1 MANSGYGI
9 DDLQVKIGI
18 DASGAATGLKDL
30 AKGLR
35 DMASDASRTSQ
46 MMKNLSKAAQDMGV
60 STSESGTE
68 VEKGTKN
75 IEKGWARL
83 NKMYE
88 FMHKA
93 TSALKGSALGKVI
106 GNISSSFSGL
116 LSTFTRVGTL
126 RLMRMA
132 IMAIINAMKEGLNM
146 FVEWDRKSNGS
157 MAGAANAMDRLKEA
171 TSGLKA
177 QFGALLGGILTQL
190 EPAFNWLIT
199 QLTHLIDMFQMLSR
213 VLQGHGTY
221 YKYVAG
227 SAKEASG
234 AAKELKK
241 VLFGFDELNIL
252 PSQNGGGG
260 STGAIGG
267 RYELEDINGWVARAA
282 KEIGDAYSDKPL
294 MRLILFGAK
303 GAQYLFEWI
312 GENVSKPIVNWFRGT
327 AIPWVKNAAK
337 SVWDAIGNFFSETI
351 PQALTN
357 VGSWISNTAQ
367 NAWNG
372 VVNIWGKLKEWV
384 SNLFTNAW
392 NGATEIWSN
401 FTNWV
406 SGIASNAWGKV
417 VEIWGNFK
425 GWLNDKI
432 ATPITSLWTKIK
444 ENVFAPIA
452 KAWEDVKRGAVDAW
466 EGVKKPFVKAK
477 EWFSDTF
484 GEAWRKVKGIFSGDS
499 DVIQGIKDG
508 LSNAF
513 KTVINKLISG
523 LNSVI
528 ARPFNA
534 LNSILKKIKDVE
546 IFSWK
551 PFQNIV
557 ASVSVPQIP
566 YLAEGGLVPNTG
578 TLFAAGEAGAEVVA
592 NLGHSTGV
600 MNVSQ
605 MQDAVANGNIEVVN
619 AVYAMANMVASAI
632 NNKKLDVYMDTQKV
646 GQSVSKYQFNQA
658 RRGITQGGY

>member
-1 MANSGYGI
+1 MA
-9 DDLQVKIGI
+9 
-18 DASGAATGLKDL
+18 
-30 AKGLR
+30 
-35 DMASDASRTSQ
+35 
-46 MMKNLSKAAQDMGV
+46 
-60 STSESGTE
+60 
-68 VEKGTKN
+68 
-75 IEKGWARL
+75 
-83 NKMYE
+83 
-88 FMHKA
+88 
-93 TSALKGSALGKVI
+93 
-106 GNISSSFSGL
+106 
-116 LSTFTRVGTL
+116 
-126 RLMRMA
+126 
-132 IMAIINAMKEGLNM
+132 
-146 FVEWDRKSNGS
+146 
-157 MAGAANAMDRLKEA
+157 
-171 TSGLKA
+171 
-177 QFGALLGGILTQL
+177 
-190 EPAFNWLIT
+190 
-199 QLTHLIDMFQMLSR
+199 
-213 VLQGHGTY
+213 
-221 YKYVAG
+221 
-227 SAKEASG
+227 
-234 AAKELKK
+234 
-241 VLFGFDELNIL
+241 GFDELNIL
-252 PSQNGGGG
+252 PSQSGGGG
-260 STGAIGG
+260 STGVIGG
-267 RYELEDINGWVARAA
+267 SYELTESEGWVQRIM
-282 KEIGDAYSDKPL
+282 KEIGDKYKDKPL
-294 MRLILFGAK
+294 MKLIMFGALTAK
-303 GAQYLFEWI
+303 EVLSWI
-312 GENVSKPIVNWFRGT
+312 GENVTRPILEWFKG
-327 AIPWVKNAAK
+327 AISWVREGAKNI
-337 SVWDAIGNFFSETI
+337 WEAIGNFFSTTI
-351 PQALTN
+351 PQALAN
-357 VGSWISNTAQ
+357 VGNWISTTAQ
-367 NAWNG
+367 NAWDG
-372 VVNIWGKLKEWV
+372 VVAIWGKLKEWV

-513 KTVINKLISG
+513 KTVINKLVSG

-534 LNSILKKIKDVE
+534 LNSILRKIKDVE

-578 TLFAAGEAGAEVVA
+578 SLFYAGEAGAEVVA
-592 NLGHSTGV
+592 NMGHSTGV
-600 MNVSQ
+600 MNMSQ
-605 MQDAVANGNIEVVN
+605 MQEAVASGNIEVVN

-632 NNKKLDVYMDTQKV
+632 NNKNLDVYMDTQKV